1 MTGSCMFVIHDGL
14 RFAAHVAR
22 VARVRSASFATPP
35 EPFVY
40 SVGEDRQTCR
50 AAE

>member
-14 RFAAHVAR
+14 RFAAHL
-22 VARVRSASFATPP
+22 ARVRSASFATPP